1 MLASVTNKVTVIGIT
16 GGIGSGK
23 TAATDRFAS
32 HGVDV
37 VDADLMSREV
47 VKPGKPALVAIASR
61 FGASNILLE
70 DGSLDRRQ
78 LRHIIFSDPQ
88 EKRWLE
94 SLLHPLIR
102 DEIVQ
107 RLQRCKPPY
116 CLLSSPLLLETDQR
130 TLCDRVLL
138 IDAPE
143 QLQLARTQERDNTS
157 EDAVKSIMSNQF
169 TRQQRLS
176 AADDIILNNSTLEAL
191 YAAVD
196 EQHTKYLER
205 YL

>member
-1 MLASVTNKVTVIGIT
+1 MPASATNKVAVIGIT

-32 HGVDV
+32 HGIEV
-37 VDADLMSREV
+37 VDAYLMSREV
-47 VKPGKPALVAIASR
+47 VKSGKPALAAIASR
-61 FGASNILLE
+61 FGANTILLE

-78 LRHIIFSDPQ
+78 LRHIIFSDPR

-107 RLQRCKPPY
+107 RLQRCQPPY
-116 CLLSSPLLLETDQR
+116 CLLSSPLLLETDQHS
-130 TLCDRVLL
+130 LCDRVLL

-143 QLQLARTQERDNTS
+143 QLQLTRTQERDNTS
-157 EDAVKSIMSNQF
+157 EDAVKSIMTHQF
-169 TRQQRLS
+169 SRQQRLS
-176 AADDIILNNSTLEAL
+176 AADDIILNNSSLDAL
-191 YAAVD
+191 SAAVD
-196 EQHTKYLER
+196 EQHKKYLER
-205 YL
+205 YS

>member
-1 MLASVTNKVTVIGIT
+1 MQASVKDKVTVIGIT

-32 HGVDV
+32 HGIDV

-47 VKPGKPALVAIASR
+47 VKPGKPALAAIASR
-61 FGASNILLE
+61 FGVGNILLE
-70 DGSLDRRQ
+70 DGSLNRRQ

-88 EKRWLE
+88 EKQWLE

-116 CLLSSPLLLETDQR
+116 CLLSSPLLLETDQQ

-138 IDAPE
+138 VDAHE
-143 QLQLARTQERDNTS
+143 QLQLTRTQERDNTS
-157 EDAVKSIMSNQF
+157 EDAVKSIMTNQF

-176 AADDIILNNSTLEAL
+176 AADDIILNNSSLEAL

-196 EQHTKYLER
+196 EQHKKYLER
-205 YL
+205 YS

>member
-1 MLASVTNKVTVIGIT
+1 MQDSVKDKVTVIGIT

-32 HGVDV
+32 HGIEV

-47 VKPGKPALVAIASR
+47 VKPGKPALAAIASR
-61 FGASNILLE
+61 FGANTILLD
-70 DGSLDRRQ
+70 DGSLNRRQ
-78 LRHIIFSDPQ
+78 LRQIIFSDPS
-88 EKRWLE
+88 EKLWLE

-107 RLQRCKPPY
+107 RLHHCKPPY
-116 CLLSSPLLLETDQR
+116 CLLSSPLLLETDQQ
-130 TLCDRVLL
+130 TLCNRVLL

-143 QLQLARTQERDNTS
+143 QLQVARTQQRDNTS
-157 EDAVKSIMSNQF
+157 EDAVKSIMTNQF
-169 TRQQRLS
+169 SRHQRQ
-176 AADDIILNNSTLEAL
+176 AVADDIILNNSSLNAL

-196 EQHTKYLER
+196 EQHKKYLER
-205 YL
+205 YS